1 MKSHL
6 INVPDYY
13 CYNTTLVSEYCIA
26 MPAVWDGKGSSNCLL
41 LTTGVAIYHNICTSP
56 FVPSHS
62 MHYCSI
68 YTCSVWQVKLL
79 ASRQYLCQII

>member
-56 FVPSHS
+56 LCPHIVCTTVVYIHVVCGKLNFWPLD
-62 MHYCSI
+62 SI
-68 YTCSVWQVKLL
+68 FAK
-79 ASRQYLCQII
+79 